1 MSIREGD
8 KGAGGYSQKQVLA
21 CSWRKIVNRW
31 FFSRFLDPWIL
42 FCSHVIQR
50 VILWGQRLIPGF
62 CLQILKLAP
71 KWAEDYVHPHDH
83 RASRWVLVLL
93 SYSSQWHRHN
103 ATPVTGHEE
112 LEWTCIKGS
121 SDWAAG
127 KGPSPRG
134 WSGTGTGSWGKWS
147 QHQASRTLWTM
158 LSASFS
164 FRWCCEEQGAG
175 LGDAYGSLP
184 TWYSVIPESLGL
196 CGKWSEGGERCFLL
210 RCAFQQRHGI
220 SPAERGHLEMHC
232 PK

>member
-1 MSIREGD
+1 MLFREWFCEVRD
-8 KGAGGYSQKQVLA
+8 WFQVFVFKYLN
-21 CSWRKIVNRW
+21 WHQN
-31 FFSRFLDPWIL
+31 
-42 FCSHVIQR
+42 
-50 VILWGQRLIPGF
+50 GQRTMFTLMITEHQDGF
-62 CLQILKLAP
+62 WSCCP
-71 KWAEDYVHPHDH
+71 TPH
-83 RASRWVLVLL
+83 SGIEWT
-93 SYSSQWHRHN
+93 WG
-103 ATPVTGHEE
+103 VTGHEE

-134 WSGTGTGSWGKWS
+134 WWGTGTGSWGKWS

-164 FRWCCEEQGAG
+164 FRWSWEEQGAG

-210 RCAFQQRHGI
+210 RCALQQRHGI